1 MAVEDALHKAEPALL
16 EPIMALEVVVP
27 DEYLGDVLNDLN
39 IRRAEIIGMN
49 KRSEANVIDAK
60 VPLREM
66 FGYAT
71 DLRSISQGRAVFTM
85 KFSQFDYC
93 EKKVQR
99 EIIQKTRGFIPEFL
113 KN

>member
-1 MAVEDALHKAEPALL
+1 
-16 EPIMALEVVVP
+16 
-27 DEYLGDVLNDLN
+27 
-39 IRRAEIIGMN
+39 
-49 KRSEANVIDAK
+49 
-60 VPLREM
+60 M

-93 EKKVQR
+93 DKRVQR
-99 EIIQKTRGFIPEFL
+99 EIIEKARGFVPEFL